1 MKTIQPVWGRVLVL
15 PDDIADTD
23 PQLKAAKR
31 AGIYIPEND
40 VRKEQ
45 VKQIEGTLVSAGG
58 DSFKDWK
65 GLIPKEGDR
74 IIYDLYAGS
83 NITLEG
89 KKHQIINDTDVIAV
103 IG

>member
-1 MKTIQPVWGRVLVL
+1 M
-15 PDDIADTD
+15 
-23 PQLKAAKR
+23 LKRAKN
-31 AGIYIPEND
+31 AGIYIPEDD
-40 VRKEQ
+40 VNKEQ

-58 DSFKDWK
+58 DCFKKWQ

-74 IIYDLYAGS
+74 IMYDLYAGS
-83 NITLEG
+83 NITLDG